1 MQFETRPQCEPW
13 GNDKMNVPLNVKA
26 IPGFDAEGNAVTRY
40 QADILCKVKKPVTQD
55 SIVEAAVS
63 EKYTEAE
70 RLRIMSNFT
79 KENDPEV
86 EAFKAFT
93 AEIRKAAKAEGY
105 E

>member
-1 MQFETRPQCEPW
+1 MEKNMQFETRPEVQPW
-13 GNDKMNVPLNVKA
+13 GNDKMNVPL
-26 IPGFDAEGNAVTRY
+26 NAVTRY

-93 AEIRKAAKAEGY
+93 AEIREAAKAEGY